1 MQVISLHNNLHFI
14 LIEKRERTE
23 GIRYLTP
30 FASGFDIHSM
40 TSVGNGSAP
49 RRAKALAADKLAQGK
64 SGPKNSQF

>member
-40 TSVGNGSAP
+40 TSN
-49 RRAKALAADKLAQGK
+49 
-64 SGPKNSQF
+64 SGTQRNVTQLTK